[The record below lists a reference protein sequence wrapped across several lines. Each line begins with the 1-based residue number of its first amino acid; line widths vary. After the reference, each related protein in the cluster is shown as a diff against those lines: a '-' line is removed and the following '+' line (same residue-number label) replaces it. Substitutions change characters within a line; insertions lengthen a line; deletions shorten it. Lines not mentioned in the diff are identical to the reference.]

1 MSYKHL
7 IVDKRDGI
15 ATVTLNRPDKLN
27 ALNREMKGELPLL
40 WDELQKDDDVR
51 VTIIT
56 GAGRGF
62 CSGADLTD
70 PRIGKHDDEQ
80 RWIRLMALG
89 ERETPPLRNLPKPTI
104 AAVNGV
110 VAGAGMSICL
120 ACDIRIAS
128 TKARFTVPFVKRGIV
143 PDGGT
148 TYLLPRAVGLARA
161 LELAYTGRM
170 VEAEEAERI
179 GLVNRVVE
187 HDDLLKEA
195 RSFAETLLGMPPITL
210 GLVKSAILR
219 GSVND
224 LDSQLYFET
233 YAQNICASTEDTR
246 EAMRAFIEKRE
257 PKFTGR

>member
-1 MSYKHL
+1 MTYEHIIL
-7 IVDKRDGI
+7 DKSDGV
-15 ATVTLNRPDKLN
+15 ATVTLNRPEKLN
-27 ALNREMKGELPLL
+27 ALNRAMKGELPVL

-51 VTIIT
+51 VIIIT

-70 PRIGKHDDEQ
+70 PKVGKHDDEQ

-89 ERETPPLRNLPKPTI
+89 ERETPPLRSIPKPTI

-128 TKARFTVPFVKRGIV
+128 ERARFTVPFVKRGIV

-148 TYLLPRAVGLARA
+148 TWLLPRAVGLAKA
-161 LELAYTGRM
+161 LELAYTGDM
-170 VEAEEAERI
+170 VEAEEAEAI
-179 GLVNRVVE
+179 GLVNKVVA
-187 HDDLLKEA
+187 HDDLIDEA
-195 RSFAETLLGMPPITL
+195 GAFAAKLLEMPPITL
-210 GLVKSAILR
+210 GLIKSAILR
-219 GSVND
+219 GSESD

-233 YAQNICASTEDTR
+233 YAQNICASTEDTK